1 MLSSSTILLP
11 ATQTRDSPSIVILPM
26 IFVFPFL
33 EPLTISASIR
43 NLFWV
48 SVVTALH
55 FLIIFDSLLLSC
67 NPHQVGES
75 NVQRRKEMGN
85 YDIFNKSY
93 ELISHCCNH
102 ISPAASL
109 TQLTNILIVTVFR
122 IAIIFEDC
130 IELDDS
136 PGYSILYHSYSIQLV
151 TGCPTDCCY
160 DQVKPDKCNRVARCD
175 IPPIPHT
182 MAVATTNNEGAVGCL
197 K

>member
-1 MLSSSTILLP
+1 
-11 ATQTRDSPSIVILPM
+11 
-26 IFVFPFL
+26 
-33 EPLTISASIR
+33 
-43 NLFWV
+43 
-48 SVVTALH
+48 
-55 FLIIFDSLLLSC
+55 
-67 NPHQVGES
+67 
-75 NVQRRKEMGN
+75 MGN

-102 ISPAASL
+102 ISPAAASL

-182 MAVATTNNEGAVGCL
+182 MAVSTCNNEGAFGWFKIETEESYIDKLAFTISASFVCYVL
-197 K
+197 SRFRLAFQHELAHTSIECNASETCVKLRDVHL